1 MKKFLTTIFIF
12 VAFFLSG
19 CSAEKIQNFE
29 QKNEEVEMKI
39 KISIGEKIFYAT
51 LENNATTQEFIKKL
65 PLEVK
70 MTELNGNEKYFKFAE
85 SFLTNDEKIGKIHSG
100 DLMLFGSNYLVLF
113 YKDFS
118 TNYSYTRIGK
128 IENAEN
134 LSEFVGDG
142 DIRAKFEK

>member
-1 MKKFLTTIFIF
+1 
-12 VAFFLSG
+12 
-19 CSAEKIQNFE
+19 
-29 QKNEEVEMKI
+29 MKI
-39 KISIGEKIFYAT
+39 KISIGDKIFYAT
-51 LENNATTQEFIKKL
+51 LENNATTREFIKKL

-85 SFLTNDEKIGKIHSG
+85 NFPTNDEKFGKIYSG
-100 DLMLFGSNYLVLF
+100 DIMLYSGNYLVIF

-118 TNYSYTRIGK
+118 TSYSYTRLGR

-134 LSEFVGDG
+134 LSEFVGDW